1 MEAVEK
7 HFLVT
12 VSDDYKHL
20 TGVEFICSFFKKL
33 SEHQITLLHICRLD
47 ASDANKA
54 LMEMWEAPEDKV
66 TGSLTIGARKALQK
80 ASQLLGES
88 NMSIDQMITKTCAER
103 FGKIR
108 DILNEGSAGLYD
120 ALILGKRASY
130 ALQWMVE
137 RLADETAQALLKE
150 SALKTPLW
158 ICPAPEA
165 GRKNVLVCVDGS
177 AESLRAVDH
186 TGYILSRQDQHKI
199 TLLHVES
206 GSGLDAQAIF
216 QQSKQILA
224 NHTIADE
231 RINQESTW
239 GINIAG
245 TIRNYADKGGFAVI
259 AVGLHGVEQG
269 ILKRINLAGG
279 TTSSLIH
286 SAEKITI
293 WCCP

>member
-1 MEAVEK
+1 MEK

-12 VSDDYKHL
+12 VSDDYEHL

-33 SEHQITLLHICRLD
+33 SEHQLTLLHICRLD
-47 ASDANKA
+47 ATDMNKA
-54 LMEMWEAPEDKV
+54 LTEMWEAPEDKV
-66 TGSLTIGARKALQK
+66 TGRLTVGARKALQK
-80 ASQLLGES
+80 ATELLGKS

-137 RLADETAQALLKE
+137 RSADETAQAILKD
-150 SALKTPLW
+150 SALRTPLW

-186 TGYILSRQDQHKI
+186 TGYILSRQNQHKI
-199 TLLHVES
+199 TLLHVEN
-206 GSGLDAQAIF
+206 GAGLDVQTIF

-224 NHTIADE
+224 NHAIADE
-231 RINQESTW
+231 RIKQESTW
-239 GINIAG
+239 GINIAA
-245 TIRNYADKGGFAVI
+245 TIRSYADKGGFAVI
-259 AVGLHGVEQG
+259 ALGLHGVQEG
-269 ILKRINLAGG
+269 LLKSINLAGG
-279 TTSSLIH
+279 TTSNLIH